1 MNELRVIMANIMEK
15 QRILIIGGAGFIGI
29 NAARHFSSQGWEVT
43 IFDNFSRKGTDVNV
57 EQFKAEGGD
66 MFTVVEGD
74 IVTSPH
80 LLTSLVEGVDA
91 VLHLA
96 AQVAVTT
103 SIVDPRN
110 DFEQNALGT
119 FNVLEIIRQS
129 KRQPTLLFAST
140 NKVYGG
146 LEHLPVQETETRY
159 EFQDEEARTFGISE
173 REQLDFH
180 SPYGCSKGVADQYV
194 IDYSRIYGL
203 KTVVFRQS
211 CIYGEHQFGIEDQG
225 WVAWFTIAALLNRPL
240 TLFGTGK
247 QVRDVLFVEDL
258 CRLYELAIE
267 KIDVASGNAY
277 NVGGGSKNTLSLV
290 ELLDTLANTF
300 NLSLTPA
307 KADPRAGD
315 QPIFIADIR
324 KAKQD
329 LGWEPRVG
337 VEEGMKRMHD
347 WLLENKSVLQKFFS

>member
-1 MNELRVIMANIMEK
+1 MESSK
-15 QRILIIGGAGFIGI
+15 NLLIIGGAGFIGI
-29 NAARHFSSQGWEVT
+29 NAARYFADKGWKVT
-43 IFDNFSRKGTDVNV
+43 IFDNFSRKGTDVNI
-57 EQFKAEGGD
+57 EQFKAEYGD
-66 MFTVVEGD
+66 AYTVLNGD
-74 IVTSPH
+74 VVKSPH
-80 LLTSLVEGVDA
+80 LLIPLMEENDA

-119 FNVLEIIRQS
+119 FNVLEAIRLS
-129 KRQPTLLFAST
+129 KKQPMMLFAST

-146 LEHLPVQETETRY
+146 LEHLPVQEIDSRY
-159 EFQDEEARTFGISE
+159 EFQDETFRMYGISE

-211 CIYGEHQFGIEDQG
+211 CVYGKHQFGIEDQG

-247 QVRDVLFVEDL
+247 QVRDVLYVEDL

-267 KIDVASGNAY
+267 HIETASGNAY
-277 NVGGGSKNTLSLV
+277 NVGGGPANTLSLI
-290 ELLDTLANTF
+290 ELLDTLTNTF
-300 NLSLTPA
+300 GLSLDPL

-324 KAKQD
+324 KAKKD
-329 LGWEPRVG
+329 LGWEPRVS
-337 VEEGMKRMHD
+337 VAAGMKEMHG
-347 WLLENKSVLQKFFS
+347 WLLENKTILQKFFA